1 MHHPGAGFSNEPCT
15 VYLAHRMGYRNAFD
29 PARRAS
35 NVEKLAYG
43 GSFS

>member
-1 MHHPGAGFSNEPCT
+1 MHHASASFSNEPFT
-15 VYLAHRMGYRNAFD
+15 VYLAHSTGHRNAFD

-43 GSFS
+43 DSFS